1 MEPIDRA
8 ARDLTVASY
17 WMEKGL
23 YRTVAQGLARLGIR
37 TLDDL
42 AALTR
47 EELVASEGLG
57 EGALKRCEALLG
69 RPMASALPYW
79 ASLGVPRPIAWRL
92 SRHRVMHLADLRQ
105 LTVSDLKKLGFQ
117 AYDADALVALTA
129 QGRFPKLAL

>member
-1 MEPIDRA
+1 MALGLRRHAAGVLERA
-8 ARDLTVASY
+8 
-17 WMEKGL
+17 
-23 YRTVAQGLARLGIR
+23 GIH
-37 TLDDL
+37 
-42 AALTR
+42 TR
-47 EELVASEGLG
+47 EELAVKTREELLAVPGFSEATLTQ
-57 EGALKRCEALLG
+57 CEALLG

>member
-69 RPMASALPYW
+69 RPFPSAKKEWIARGLRPW
-79 ASLGVPRPIAWRL
+79 AAWKLSFSRILTLEDLAGHTAQSLRRL
-92 SRHRVMHLADLRQ
+92 GLDPE
-105 LTVSDLKKLGFQ
+105 D
-117 AYDADALVALTA
+117 VALLERLRGPREA
-129 QGRFPKLAL
+129 EEVR